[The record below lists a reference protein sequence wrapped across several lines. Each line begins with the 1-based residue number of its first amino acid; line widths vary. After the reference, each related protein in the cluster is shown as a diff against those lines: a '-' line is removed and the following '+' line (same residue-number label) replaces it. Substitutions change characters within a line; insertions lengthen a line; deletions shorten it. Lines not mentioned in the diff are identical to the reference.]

1 MATALKTAKSKK
13 AVPVPVVEKPAMLVL
28 KYYDNTRTLQYSYFT
43 TNERQTA
50 IEIAAAYDGKGY
62 KPRLYYS
69 PYDGE
74 GFKTLYDYESRA
86 RKARKAA

>member
-1 MATALKTAKSKK
+1 MATATKSRKSKS
-13 AVPVPVVEKPAMLVL
+13 VPVVEKPAMLVL

-50 IEIAAAYDGKGY
+50 IDIAAAYDSKGY

-86 RKARKAA
+86 RSRKAA